1 MNLVVPKKLVAGDKV
16 ACVSLSWGGAGDD
29 DLRWRYELGK
39 KRLVEEFGLVV
50 VEMEHTLKGTDYLYN
65 HPKKRAEDL
74 MNAFLDKSIKAIF
87 STIGGDDTIRLLPY
101 IDFDVIKENPKIFLG
116 YSDTTVNHF
125 MCLKSGL
132 RSYYG
137 PAILSEFAENISMSP
152 YTKDYVK
159 KALFSNEVLGEITAS
174 DEWVSEHLR
183 WEEKNKN
190 QRRKTSP
197 NQGPM
202 LLQGRGIARGP
213 LIGGCMDVLEMIKG
227 TSLWPEKEMFDGAIL
242 FFETSEETPSPDFIK
257 YWLRNYGAMG
267 MFDQING
274 IIIGKPFDEKYIDEY
289 KETFVQ
295 VVSDEYQHPEL
306 PILFNLNFGH
316 TAPMFVIPY
325 GAIGTINCE
334 RVTFSIDEPAV
345 K

>member
-1 MNLVVPKKLVAGDKV
+1 MNLVVPNRLQAGDKV

-50 VEMEHTLKGTDYLYN
+50 VEMEHTLKGTDYVYH

-87 STIGGDDTIRLLPY
+87 STIGGDDTIRMLPY
-101 IDFDVIKENPKIFLG
+101 IDFDVIKEHPKIFLG

-137 PAILSEFAENISMSP
+137 PSILAEFAENVCMSP

-159 KALFSNEVLGEITAS
+159 KTLFSNKVVGEITAS

-267 MFDQING
+267 IFDQING

-295 VVSDEYQHPEL
+295 VVSEEFQHPEL

-325 GAIGTINCE
+325 GAKGTINCE
-334 RVTFSIDEPAV
+334 SVTFSIDESSV
-345 K
+345 R